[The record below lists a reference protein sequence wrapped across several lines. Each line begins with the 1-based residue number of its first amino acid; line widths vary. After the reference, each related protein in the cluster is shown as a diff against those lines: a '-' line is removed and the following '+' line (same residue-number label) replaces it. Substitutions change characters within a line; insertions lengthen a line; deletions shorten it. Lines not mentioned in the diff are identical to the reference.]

1 MFCCCCRLNFALV
14 FGYSVAR
21 CFSSGPHVG
30 TGVDCQSSSCMVRSC
45 QAQQMRQNY
54 GRRSCMR
61 IISKQSVSLR
71 SIFLHVAWQ
80 SLLARLSLPWPLS
93 SLTSIDFLFFLLV
106 QVSTVE
112 ASLRL
117 DSVASAGMGM
127 SRSKMSAA
135 IKSGLVL
142 VNWKAATS
150 GTTDVRGCGLAGRP
164 ARRNTVI
171 SAKY

>member
-1 MFCCCCRLNFALV
+1 MA
-14 FGYSVAR
+14 
-21 CFSSGPHVG
+21 
-30 TGVDCQSSSCMVRSC
+30 
-45 QAQQMRQNY
+45 
-54 GRRSCMR
+54 
-61 IISKQSVSLR
+61 
-71 SIFLHVAWQ
+71 
-80 SLLARLSLPWPLS
+80 LSLPVPAAL
-93 SLTSIDFLFFLLV
+93 DR

-150 GTTDVRGCGLAGRP
+150 GTTDVRMRIALPLCSVCLD
-164 ARRNTVI
+164 
-171 SAKY
+171 